1 MPLKA
6 VALIHP
12 GREFDVDPPPPDAA
26 RWVWEERDR
35 IGVRQWNKEPC
46 HKRKFLIAKGKYREV
61 PKKYRELPNSPDKC
75 GAITFWGE
83 WEPRSRATRLVCRN
97 NRSCL
102 QPEFVH
108 RPIPVLAGESP
119 GGHNTDP
126 FVFGDR
132 FYYTNCSQTGIMR
145 SLDNGSVIL
154 FGTPYPEREE
164 FHVDTVVVV
173 GGYVSPCE
181 YLAVPGHLPQQLRL
195 ATLATLD
202 LDGLAAN
209 NLGLRF
215 YKGATP
221 ADGCPF
227 SFVPCRPAPGDQPRG
242 HARLR
247 LCRREFGIRR
257 MFAGHPFIKCV
268 ETQDQCSKFWWR
280 VVKECKKQGL
290 FLGHSIILPPS
301 PDVERGAD
309 AHHKRAVS
317 GCSAPDPPSAACP
330 VRSSPRCRGR
340 S

>member
-1 MPLKA
+1 MPHKA
-6 VALIHP
+6 IALIHP
-12 GREFDVDPPPPDAA
+12 GTEFNVDPPPPCAEQ
-26 RWVWEERDR
+26 WVWEEPGH
-35 IGVRQWNKEPC
+35 IGIRQWNNELS
-46 HKRKFLIAKGKYREV
+46 HRRKFLIAKG
-61 PKKYRELPNSPDKC
+61 KYRELPNSPDKC

-83 WEPRSRATRLVCRN
+83 WEPRSRATRLVARN
-97 NRSCL
+97 NRKCL

-108 RPIPVLAGESP
+108 RPIPVLAGEP
-119 GGHNTDP
+119 RGCQNTDP

-145 SLDNGSVIL
+145 LLDNGSVIL
-154 FGTPYPEREE
+154 FGTPYPHSDE
-164 FHVDTVVVV
+164 FHVDTVFVVRD
-173 GGYVSPCE
+173 YVSPCA
-181 YLAVPGHLPQQLRL
+181 YLAAPDHLPQQLRL
-195 ATLATLD
+195 ATLD
-202 LDGLAAN
+202 LGGLAAN

-227 SFVPCRPAPGDQPRG
+227 SFVPCRPAPGDQPLG

-247 LCRREFGIRR
+247 LCRRAFGIRR
-257 MFAGHPFIKCV
+257 TFQGHPFIECV
-268 ETQDQCSKFWWR
+268 ETQDQCSEFWWR

-290 FLGHSIILPPS
+290 FLGHSIILPPF

-309 AHHKRAVS
+309 ALHKRAVS
-317 GCSAPDPPSAACP
+317 GCSAPDPPVAASP